1 MNIQNGAYALTG
13 SAWPN
18 SAARYLFNRAPSG
31 SDPVLMLMLEVLLWT

>member
-18 SAARYLFNRAPSG
+18 SAARYLYNRAPPG
-31 SDPVLMLMLEVLLWT
+31 SDLVLMLMLEVLLWT